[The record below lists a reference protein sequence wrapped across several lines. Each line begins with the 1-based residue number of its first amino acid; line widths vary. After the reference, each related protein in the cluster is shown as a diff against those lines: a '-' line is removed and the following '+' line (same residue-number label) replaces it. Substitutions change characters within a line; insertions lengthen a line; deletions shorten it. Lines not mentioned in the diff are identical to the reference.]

1 LRSREGRRIGE
12 LMAAKVTVGLNQG
25 SRLVGFQKPVKTI
38 GQRLPRGI
46 DNNLAERARIIR

>member
-25 SRLVGFQKPVKTI
+25 SRLAGFQKPAKTI
-38 GQRLPRGI
+38 GQRWPKRHRQQPG
-46 DNNLAERARIIR
+46 